1 MGCCGVR
8 YDDECA
14 APGSAAIWVRQNDE
28 GENELNLVVPG
39 IHCAACIS
47 TIEKGLKELPGLK
60 DARVNFSLKQVRARW
75 TDPEFDPESIVSK
88 LDELGYA
95 ARPFD
100 PSDAGFGVD
109 DRESRELLRAL
120 AVAGFAAG
128 NIMFLSISVWAGAEG
143 ATRDFFHWVSALL
156 ALPAIAYAG
165 RPFFRSAWNALS
177 RARMNMD
184 VPISLAVLTAA
195 MMSLYQVANHQQHAY
210 FDAAVSLLFFLLIG
224 RYLDHRMR
232 ARARSAVSQL
242 MTLAATGATVLDEEG
257 RKRFLPM
264 DALQDGMR
272 VLVAAGE
279 RIPVDGIVEEGE
291 TDVDVSLITGE
302 SNPERVGPGA
312 RVYAGAMN
320 LTGPIVVRLTAHGE
334 DTFLSEIIRLMATA
348 EESKSAYVRL
358 ADRLAGYYAP
368 VVHVLAGATLFGWLW
383 WTNFDWPVSLLH
395 AIAVLII
402 TCPCALGLAVPAVQV
417 VASGVL
423 FRNGVMIKDGS
434 ALERMADIDTVIFDK
449 TGTLTMGEPKL
460 SENGP
465 VSIEAMAVAAGLA
478 AGSAH
483 PLSRAIVKAVEERGI
498 EPEDVSGIVEHPG
511 RGLSG
516 TWRGRSVRL
525 GSLDWC
531 GVRDEKALSSDMP
544 QLALAVEGRQPV
556 VFSFTDT
563 LRPDA
568 AETIR
573 RLKAAGLRVEMIS
586 GDREGPVR
594 AVAEELGLDG
604 WKAAW
609 SPQQKLAY
617 VEGLAEAGRK
627 VLMVGDGIND
637 APALAAGYASMAPST
652 ASDIGRTAA
661 DMVFVGASLRAVWLA
676 REVSVR
682 ARRLMTQNFAWA
694 ITYNV
699 FAVPVAMAGL
709 ASPLFAAVA
718 MSASSIIVVANSLRL
733 GLMDRNL
740 DRNFAL
746 TTYEGETARRK
757 VGRKAA

>member
-1 MGCCGVR
+1 
-8 YDDECA
+8 
-14 APGSAAIWVRQNDE
+14 
-28 GENELNLVVPG
+28 
-39 IHCAACIS
+39 
-47 TIEKGLKELPGLK
+47 
-60 DARVNFSLKQVRARW
+60 VNFSLKQVRARW
-75 TDPEFDPESIVSK
+75 TDSEFDPESIVSK

-291 TDVDVSLITGE
+291 TDVD
-302 SNPERVGPGA
+302 A

-460 SENGP
+460 SESGP

-498 EPEDVSGIVEHPG
+498 EP
-511 RGLSG
+511 
-516 TWRGRSVRL
+516 
-525 GSLDWC
+525 LDWC

-627 VLMVGDGIND
+627 VGAVDGLRHRANGGRHGLRRGLF
-637 APALAAGYASMAPST
+637 ARRMAGS
-652 ASDIGRTAA
+652 R
-661 DMVFVGASLRAVWLA
+661 SLRAGAASYDAEFRLGHHLQCL
-676 REVSVR
+676 RR
-682 ARRLMTQNFAWA
+682 ARRHGGL
-694 ITYNV
+694 
-699 FAVPVAMAGL
+699 GL
-709 ASPLFAAVA
+709 APVRGGGHVRLVDHRGGQFAAA
-718 MSASSIIVVANSLRL
+718 GIDGQKSRQGFRADHLRRRNGTTQGREEGGMSVLLYLIPIALFLGLLGLGAFIWSLRS
-733 GLMDRNL
+733 GQYEDL
-740 DRNFAL
+740 DGEAL
-746 TTYEGETARRK
+746 RILDDDDDK
-757 VGRKAA
+757 PIVD

>member
-14 APGSAAIWVRQNDE
+14 APGSAAIWVRQNDD
-28 GENELNLVVPG
+28 GGYELNLVVPG

-47 TIEKGLKELPGLK
+47 TIEKGLKELPGLGE
-60 DARVNFSLKQVRARW
+60 ARVNFSLKQVRARW
-75 TDPEFDPESIVSK
+75 TDPEFDPESIVAK

-156 ALPAIAYAG
+156 ALPAIAYSG

-264 DALQDGMR
+264 DALQNGMR

-279 RIPVDGIVEEGE
+279 RIPVDGVVEEGD

-320 LTGPIVVRLTAHGE
+320 LTGPVVVRLTAHGE

-348 EESKSAYVRL
+348 EESRSAYVRL

-395 AIAVLII
+395 AISVLII

-434 ALERMADIDTVIFDK
+434 ALERMADVDTVIFDK

-460 SENGP
+460 SERGP
-465 VSIEAMAVAAGLA
+465 VSIESLAVAAGLA

-498 EPEDVSGIVEHPG
+498 EPETVTGVVEHPG

-525 GSLDWC
+525 GSLEWC
-531 GVRDEKALSSDMP
+531 GVRDEAALSSDMP

-594 AVAEELGLDG
+594 AVAEELDLDG

-682 ARRLMTQNFAWA
+682 SRRLMTQNFVWA
-694 ITYNV
+694 IAYNV

-740 DRNFAL
+740 DRSFAL
-746 TTYEGETARRK
+746 TTYGEAGERGGIR
-757 VGRKAA
+757 RKAA

>member
-8 YDDECA
+8 HDDECA
-14 APGSAAIWVRQNDE
+14 APGSAAIWVRQNDD

-39 IHCAACIS
+39 IHCAACIY

-60 DARVNFSLKQVRARW
+60 EARVNFSLKQVRTRW

-100 PSDAGFGVD
+100 PSDAGFSVD

-195 MMSLYQVANHQQHAY
+195 MMSLYQVANHQEHAY

-242 MTLAATGATVLDEEG
+242 MTLAATGATVLDAEG

-302 SNPERVGPGA
+302 SNPERVEPGV

-358 ADRLAGYYAP
+358 ADRMAGYYAP
-368 VVHVLAGATLFGWLW
+368 VVHVLAGVTLFGWLW

-395 AIAVLII
+395 AISVLII

-460 SENGP
+460 SDTGP
-465 VSIEAMAVAAGLA
+465 VSIESLAIAAGLA

-498 EPEDVSGIVEHPG
+498 EPENVTGVVEHPG

-531 GVRDEKALSSDMP
+531 GVRDEGALSSDMP
-544 QLALAVEGRQPV
+544 QLALAVEGWQPV
-556 VFSFTDT
+556 IFSFTDT
-563 LRPDA
+563 PRPDA

-594 AVAEELGLDG
+594 AMAEELGLDG

-637 APALAAGYASMAPST
+637 APALAAGHASMAPST

-661 DMVFVGASLRAVWLA
+661 DMVFVGASLRSVWLA

-740 DRNFAL
+740 DRSFAL
-746 TTYEGETARRK
+746 TTRDETGKMREARRK
-757 VGRKAA
+757 AA